1 MNVIA
6 AYSHKGGTGKT
17 TTLMMLANAIEAKG
31 QRALLVDCD
40 PQQNFAMYRDN
51 SRTSDFDYWSDNM
64 NVVYLDFEATTIVAL
79 ESALIDADDSGKY
92 DYALLNLAGADHPFN
107 RMALRYAELTL
118 LPFKPA
124 ATELAELSPA
134 LAVIDQLAE
143 SGEIGQVRVVFTMMK
158 SSMTA
163 AQNLYRSAA
172 EQNFEVMKTEIK
184 DNSVFADLVMR
195 GLLARTIAGEEQS
208 ATGLRIMDI
217 RRLKSALDDCVTL
230 LAEVDQIIEGETA

>member
-1 MNVIA
+1 MKVIA

-17 TTLMMLANAIEAKG
+17 TTLMMLANAIVARGEK
-31 QRALLVDCD
+31 ALLVDCD

-51 SRTSDFDYWSDNM
+51 SRNDDFDYWSDNLD
-64 NVVYLDFEATTIVAL
+64 VEYLDFEATTVVAL
-79 ESALIDADDSGKY
+79 ESALMNADESGKY

-134 LAVIDQLAE
+134 IAVIDQLAE
-143 SGEIGQVRVVFTMMK
+143 NGEIGQVRVVFTMMK
-158 SSMTA
+158 TNMTA
-163 AQNLYRSAA
+163 AQNVYKAA
-172 EQNFEVMKTEIK
+172 ASESFPVLKTEIK

-195 GLLARTIAGEEQS
+195 GLLAKTIAGEEQNAS
-208 ATGLRIMDI
+208 GLRVMDI
-217 RRLKSALDDCVTL
+217 RRLRAALDDCQTL
-230 LAEVDQIIEGETA
+230 LFEVDQVIGEAE